1 MVISHTGSDC
11 DGWSFPRPKQPG
23 IWKSRVGGPR
33 PRNAVTSLLQL
44 NFPRHHGNPFAWCQR
59 LGIHS
64 IFPTK
69 LIRLLPY
76 FIREEKQFL
85 PQAPGAPLPRPLMGA
100 TATSLPLALFV
111 TGGEVD
117 DEPTDQVVLAQPF
130 PFLTIIYPFQIMR
143 YMPEEQRWELQDWK
157 LPLPSAHHDLLT
169 VDIGLLCT

>member
-1 MVISHTGSDC
+1 M
-11 DGWSFPRPKQPG
+11 
-23 IWKSRVGGPR
+23 GGPR

-44 NFPRHHGNPFAWCQR
+44 HSPRHHRNPFAWCQR

-64 IFPTK
+64 IFSTN

-76 FIREEKQFL
+76 FVLI
-85 PQAPGAPLPRPLMGA
+85 PQTPGAPLPRPLMGA
-100 TATSLPLALFV
+100 RAASLPLALFV

-117 DEPTDQVVLAQPF
+117 DEPTDQVVLAQLF

-143 YMPEEQRWELQDWK
+143 YMPEEERWELQDWK
-157 LPLPSAHHDLLT
+157 LPLPSAHHALLP